1 MVRRRRAR
9 LSAFQKMLQCPRAAC
24 VWQALLYATDVHVP
38 IVLSARQGRFP
49 RRLNRFLP
57 EIGSIRFP
65 LSSYSLFSRRCG
77 HFSGGK
83 FGVCIRARRQRSLQ
97 IELLCRL
104 PRANLLLFLDFIA
117 FASSRSLSVFP
128 DSGYAALRQASRPS
142 VLLTPA
148 SVRAF
153 LVEGFNLLQYSS
165 IGCDS
170 IRVALRFSLP
180 YIVFAIRALRGRLYC
195 CARQVPSGALGRM
208 CPPTL

>member
-97 IELLCRL
+97 IEPLCRL
-104 PRANLLLFLDFIA
+104 PRANLLLFLDFW
-117 FASSRSLSVFP
+117 RSLPILLRLQARAACLFFP
-128 DSGYAALRQASRPS
+128 ILDMRRLGRLR
-142 VLLTPA
+142 
-148 SVRAF
+148 VRACC
-153 LVEGFNLLQYSS
+153 LLRRRL
-165 IGCDS
+165 G
-170 IRVALRFSLP
+170 LFS
-180 YIVFAIRALRGRLYC
+180 GRI
-195 CARQVPSGALGRM
+195 
-208 CPPTL
+208 